1 MEPERPMDETRPEE
15 TAVAD
20 PDVEA
25 FLAHLEFERRLS
37 PMTCKSYRSDLSDFL
52 AFLSSGDVQAKP
64 READLLALRSYLL
77 RLTERRLSRA
87 TCARRIAAL
96 RGFYRHLRRTGKIE
110 RDPTLA
116 LRSPRRGRRLPRFL
130 DEDQARALVE
140 APPDGGPA
148 CRRDRAML
156 ETLYGAGLRVAE
168 LVGIRESDLD
178 LGDGWVR
185 VRGKGDRERQAPLT
199 SAAVSALR
207 AYLDRAGRGGPGDR
221 VFRNRRGGP
230 ITDRSVRR
238 LLKKHA
244 LAAGLP
250 PATSPHTL
258 RHSFATHLLEGG
270 ADLRSV
276 QEMLGHA
283 DLSTTE
289 RYTHVSDRRRRET
302 YFSAHPHAR
311 RPSPSPAPAR
321 DDAAS

>member
-1 MEPERPMDETRPEE
+1 MNTDCPDGSFPP
-15 TAVAD
+15 D

-37 PMTCKSYRSDLSDFL
+37 PMTCKSYGSDLRDFL
-52 AFLSSGDVQAKP
+52 AFLSDGAAPAKP

-77 RLTERRLSRA
+77 RLAEAARSRA
-87 TCARRIAAL
+87 TVARRIAAL
-96 RGFYRHLRRTGKIE
+96 RAFYRHLKRAGKIE

-130 DEDQARALVE
+130 DEAQARSLLESPAGE
-140 APPDGGPA
+140 GPSSG
-148 CRRDRAML
+148 RDRAIL

-168 LVGIRESDLD
+168 LVGIRERDLD
-178 LGDGWVR
+178 LQEGWVR
-185 VRGKGDRERQAPLT
+185 VRGKGDRERLAPLT
-199 SAAVSALR
+199 SAAVRALAEHLGNCGKR
-207 AYLDRAGRGGPGDR
+207 GPGEP

-258 RHSFATHLLEGG
+258 RHSFATHLLNRG
-270 ADLRSV
+270 ANLRAV
-276 QEMLGHA
+276 QELLGHQRITTTQIYTHV
-283 DLSTTE
+283 TTE
-289 RYTHVSDRRRRET
+289 RLKAVYDR
-302 YFSAHPHAR
+302 AHPRA
-311 RPSPSPAPAR
+311 
-321 DDAAS
+321 